1 VEISWTRS
9 GEGDIGASTILERLG
24 RVVAPDF
31 IPVWLETPV
40 PALGG
45 EKPIDLLA
53 RGELQPVLQVIS
65 GLESPGFS

>member
-31 IPVWLETPV
+31 IPVWLE
-40 PALGG
+40 
-45 EKPIDLLA
+45 KPIDLLA